1 MNFFTDPSTALTTA
15 RYHQADVRAAFPRRL
30 PRPVLW
36 PRPKRQYGGITAV
49 PAVSVP
55 QPRPEQEPVHHSAA

>member
-1 MNFFTDPSTALTTA
+1 MNLLSDTNTALSTA

-36 PRPKRQYGGITAV
+36 PRPKRSYGGVTAV
-49 PAVSVP
+49 PALPVS
-55 QPRPEQEPVHHSAA
+55 QPVADREPVQHSAA